1 MRKYLA
7 QTIAALPI
15 SEAWRALTGR
25 FIIVYAD
32 GEQVVTFKEAIY
44 NRYFWEFHN
53 RNPGAPIL
61 RKHCVTEV
69 LKGERAGMNTHLSLI
84 NNILWDVYDACRTTM
99 SPEQSLDYRYE
110 LAELAYAV
118 TNQLYN
124 DTSVK
129 LEEYVTTLDILDF
142 LEVFDSEPVQSAY
155 ERAEPTEEWIA
166 DIYSVIDRFL
176 IGDKSIRHNT
186 LSKLYR
192 SSLVSGNQLLQC
204 VGPRGFVNDLD
215 GMRFPNPVM
224 RGYFQGIRSIHDYI
238 VETRTAAMSL
248 NSSKGPLQET
258 EYFSRKLQIMC
269 QVVER
274 LHHTDC
280 GTTRYLKIQV
290 RGKSEHHR
298 GDLPNLVGVNYLDED
313 GILKSVKITDKHLI
327 GKTIQTRNVIF
338 CNHPDHRGV
347 CSTCYGQLSEQIPK
361 HSNLGQMNCT
371 HMTEQSA
378 SAVLSSKHLAISST
392 LDTVFLD
399 SVGASYLRVAPDGNS
414 YMLADVIKNNIRH
427 GGVKLMIAIED
438 ASNLADIKLV
448 DRVTELPITRI
459 SEMEFLTIETGNSG
473 PISINVTH
481 QRRQA
486 SMTHELLDYI
496 LKKGITTD
504 ETETYFIIDMAEWNW
519 SKPILSLPLKHF
531 SMSDHAKDIATILE
545 SSVSEVVERD
555 RFTEASSMLLELFTL
570 VNEKLNVNMAVLS
583 VTMYAAMIRSAEH
596 FDYALPKP
604 HTESGLGVM
613 KNTILY
619 RSMAAFMAYERH
631 SEAIFAPESYYLTNR
646 TEHIFDVIMMPR
658 EVLESKTRSR

>member
-7 QTIAALPI
+7 QTLASLPL
-15 SEAWRALTGR
+15 EQVWQTLTGK
-25 FIIVYAD
+25 FVVVFAD
-32 GEQVVTFKEAIY
+32 GEHELTYKEAIY

-53 RNPGAPIL
+53 LNPGAPIL
-61 RKHCVTEV
+61 KSHCVTQV
-69 LKGERAGMNTHLSLI
+69 LKGERAGMNTHLNLI
-84 NNILWDVYDACRTTM
+84 NTILWDVYDACRVGM
-99 SPEQSLDYRYE
+99 DESQALSYRYE
-110 LAELAYAV
+110 LAALAYQI
-118 TNQLYN
+118 TNKLYN
-124 DTSVK
+124 DCSVE

-142 LEVFDSEPVQSAY
+142 LEVFDSAPVQQAY
-155 ERAEPTEEWIA
+155 ERAEPTEQWIA

-176 IGDKSIRHNT
+176 SNDPSIRHNT

-215 GMRFPNPVM
+215 GMRFQNPVM

-290 RGKSEHHR
+290 RGKSENHR
-298 GDLPNLVGVNYLDED
+298 GDLPNLVGVNYLDDD
-313 GILKSVKITDKHLI
+313 GVLKSIKVTDRHLI
-327 GKTIQTRNVIF
+327 GKTIQTRSVIF

-378 SAVLSSKHLAISST
+378 SGVLSSKHLAVSST
-392 LDTVFLD
+392 LDTIVLD
-399 SVGASYLRVAPDGNS
+399 QVGQSYLKVASDGNS
-414 YMLADVIKNNIRH
+414 YMLADVTKNYVRH
-427 GGVKLMIAIED
+427 GGLRLLIAIED
-438 ASNLADIKLV
+438 ATNLADIQLV
-448 DRVTELPITRI
+448 ERVTELPITRV
-459 SEMEFLTIETGNSG
+459 SELTFLTIETGENQ
-473 PISINVTH
+473 IAIDITH

-486 SMTHELLDYI
+486 SLTHAMLEYI

-504 ETETYFIIDMAEWNW
+504 ETETYFVIDMAEWDW

-555 RFTEASSMLLELFTL
+555 RFTEASSMLLELFSL
-570 VNEKLNVNMAVLS
+570 VNEKLSVNMAVLS

-646 TEHIFDVIMMPR
+646 TDHPFDAIMMPK
-658 EVLESKTRSR
+658 EVIKSKTRSR